1 MQAVTQCSLGDPDV
15 LCTLDNSLG
24 LGEDTAIRMTGKL
37 GTSLETRTFSIAN
50 PERVNKCQAL
60 RKSITAWKKKVLPQ
74 QHSVFLQ

>member
-74 QHSVFLQ
+74 QRSVFLQ